1 MKLCD
6 AYKCKRLAL
15 GLTQAEI
22 ANIIGVSSG
31 TISRFENGEVL
42 SEVVFNSIRYGI
54 DNYFKSLDR
63 DEYMERRLL
72 ESAYELMYQSDEEKL
87 LTLNHMAIHIGKLNM
102 DLLRKVYKG
111 ETES

>member
-22 ANIIGVSSG
+22 ANIIGVSNG
-31 TISRFENGEVL
+31 TISRFENGELL
-42 SEVVFNSIRYGI
+42 SEAVFNSIRYGI
-54 DNYFKSLDR
+54 ENYFRSLSR

-72 ESAYELMYQSDEEKL
+72 EAAYALMYQSDEEKL

-111 ETES
+111 EAES